1 MTSGKT
7 PTPGTNPDQTD
18 TSPAS
23 GRPKR
28 PDHAVS
34 VQFRAGLHQCDPLAV
49 VWHGRYFEWL
59 EQARTELF
67 RSVDLAVPAM
77 MALGCKMFV
86 VDASCR
92 YMAPILYD
100 QHVAVTAWFRQAT
113 PLIKVAYDVYNL
125 DADRWSARAVT
136 ALATTDAQ
144 GNLHSTTPDGLLTR
158 LPVS

>member
-1 MTSGKT
+1 MTSGREIPGQPPQAASR
-7 PTPGTNPDQTD
+7 PT
-18 TSPAS
+18 S
-23 GRPKR
+23 GSGPKR
-28 PDHAVS
+28 PDHAITLT
-34 VQFRAGLHQCDPLAV
+34 FRAGLHQCDPLAV

-100 QHVAVTAWFRQAT
+100 QHVAVTAWFRQAS
-113 PLIKVAYDVYNL
+113 PLLKVAYDVRNL
-125 DADRWSARAVT
+125 DVNRWSARAVT
-136 ALATTDAQ
+136 VLATTDVE
-144 GNLHSTTPDGLLTR
+144 GNLHSTTPDGILAR

>member
-1 MTSGKT
+1 MTSGERNPAT
-7 PTPGTNPDQTD
+7 SSPDQPT
-18 TSPAS
+18 TE
-23 GRPKR
+23 GKPKR
-28 PDHAVS
+28 PEHAIS
-34 VQFRAGLHQCDPLAV
+34 ITFRAGLHQCDPLAV

-92 YMAPILYD
+92 YMAPVLYD
-100 QHVAVTAWFRQAT
+100 QHVRVTAWFRQAA
-113 PLIKVAYDVYNL
+113 PLLKVAYDVYNL
-125 DADRWSARAVT
+125 DANRWSARAVT
-136 ALATTDAQ
+136 VLATTDVQ
-144 GNLHSTTPDGLLTR
+144 GNLHSTTPDGILAR